1 MNRLLFLILSLLP
14 SFCFAQTSES
24 MLKKYSALGLPLIC
38 ITTVGGEEPTS
49 TNIDHPAGPY
59 VGAGITD
66 IVPKHGRIQIY
77 RSDTLWYDS
86 GEYLEDV
93 SGMTIKHR
101 GNTSAYHYSNKP
113 FKVKLEKKADLITSP
128 EDDGK
133 DRRSKHWVLLNCSFS
148 IRSYFIEQLGR
159 MIGMEYVPRVEY
171 VNVIVNDDYRGIY
184 ILSENITRDKDCRI
198 DVDKDEG
205 YIIELNA
212 YFWNEPLSI
221 SSALMNRQTTSART
235 LNGSRHPSPRA
246 TTRR

>member
-49 TNIDHPAGPY
+49 TNIDHPEGSY
-59 VGAGITD
+59 IGAGITD

-101 GNTSAYHYSNKP
+101 GNTSAYHYANKP
-113 FKVKLEKKADLITSP
+113 FKVKLENGHEVLAHISGKMRKFFIKIAIGDKVTVEISPYDLGKGRITYRHKA
-128 EDDGK
+128 
-133 DRRSKHWVLLNCSFS
+133 
-148 IRSYFIEQLGR
+148 
-159 MIGMEYVPRVEY
+159 
-171 VNVIVNDDYRGIY
+171 
-184 ILSENITRDKDCRI
+184 
-198 DVDKDEG
+198 
-205 YIIELNA
+205 
-212 YFWNEPLSI
+212 
-221 SSALMNRQTTSART
+221 
-235 LNGSRHPSPRA
+235 
-246 TTRR
+246 